1 MSSFTLSPSL
11 GWPAGSAIAAVM
23 LLFAVVSVI
32 RHARGKGG
40 DETTMSC
47 ARRALICL
55 TIGAMALTPS
65 VTSATTSRAVNNT
78 DVVVAVD
85 VTGSMAV
92 TDAQYGSTQTITR
105 LQAAKQAVQDLTTAY
120 ADSSFAALRFGASG
134 TLDVPLTPDGA
145 AINNWA
151 STLAPEATSVSSG
164 SSLDA
169 PLDQLVTTLKS
180 IRDAHPEHAIVLYL
194 ITDGEQ
200 TSSKARRSF
209 STLRSYLNDAFA
221 VGVGST
227 KGGKIP
233 LIQDGVSGNDK
244 TAEEQW
250 VTDPDTGQ
258 PGVSAMN
265 ENNIKDLADE
275 MGGTAL
281 FVSQSETLSNGRSAQ
296 ASNQWKVT
304 VTTKRRTR
312 LTPVIWPLAIAL
324 TALLAWEI
332 GAGAVLSRRL
342 L

>member
-11 GWPAGSAIAAVM
+11 GWPVGGAIAAVM
-23 LLFAVVSVI
+23 LLLAVMSVI
-32 RHARGKGG
+32 RHARGTGG
-40 DETTMSC
+40 DETVMSC
-47 ARRALICL
+47 VRRALICIL
-55 TIGAMALTPS
+55 IGAMVLTPS
-65 VTSATTSRAVNNT
+65 VTSRTTSRAVNNT
-78 DVVVAVD
+78 DVVLAVD

-92 TDAQYGSTQTITR
+92 ADAQYGSSQTITR
-105 LQAAKQAVQDLTTAY
+105 LQAAKLAVQDVTAAY

-134 TLDVPLTPDGA
+134 TLDVPLTPDSA

-151 STLAPEATSVSSG
+151 NTLAPEATSVSSG

-180 IRDAHPEHAIVLYL
+180 IRETHPNHAIVLYL

-200 TSSKARRSF
+200 TSLTTRRSF

-233 LIQDGVSGNDK
+233 LIQDGVSSNNETG
-244 TAEEQW
+244 EEQW
-250 VTDPDTGQ
+250 VVDPNTGQ
-258 PGVSAMN
+258 PGISAMDKN
-265 ENNIKDLADE
+265 TINDLADE
-275 MGGTAL
+275 TGGTAL
-281 FVSQSETLSNGRSAQ
+281 FVSQSDTLANGRSAQ
-296 ASNQWKVT
+296 ASNKWRVT
-304 VTTKRRTR
+304 VTTKQRTR

-324 TALLAWEI
+324 TMLLAWEI
-332 GAGAVLSRRL
+332 GAWLALSRSL